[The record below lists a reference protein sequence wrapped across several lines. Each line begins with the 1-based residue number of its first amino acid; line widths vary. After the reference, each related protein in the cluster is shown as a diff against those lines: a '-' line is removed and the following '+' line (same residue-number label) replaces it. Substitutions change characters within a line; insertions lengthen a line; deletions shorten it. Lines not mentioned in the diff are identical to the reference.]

1 MLGRWDEACTFGR
14 RAREF
19 WEEMNRETAGY
30 ALRGFFA
37 ACHVSASR
45 GDSALS
51 ASLREAV
58 ESMLAQF
65 PGGLQATT
73 GFPANFMPL
82 LHPNAAGLERAL
94 ATRTLEAGVP
104 DVPERLLSTMSDR
117 GWTVADSITAAQLAF
132 AESRGLVPLQVQ
144 LRRAIGLRDRDEE
157 PLRRALADALA
168 IGAGSVVPRLRYELA
183 TLQGDSAACDAAID
197 ALEALG
203 DRRQIAL
210 YRG

>member
-1 MLGRWDEACTFGR
+1 M
-14 RAREF
+14 
-19 WEEMNRETAGY
+19 
-30 ALRGFFA
+30 
-37 ACHVSASR
+37 
-45 GDSALS
+45 
-51 ASLREAV
+51 
-58 ESMLAQF
+58 
-65 PGGLQATT
+65 
-73 GFPANFMPL
+73 
-82 LHPNAAGLERAL
+82 
-94 ATRTLEAGVP
+94 
-104 DVPERLLSTMSDR
+104 
-117 GWTVADSITAAQLAF
+117 
-132 AESRGLVPLQVQ
+132 Q